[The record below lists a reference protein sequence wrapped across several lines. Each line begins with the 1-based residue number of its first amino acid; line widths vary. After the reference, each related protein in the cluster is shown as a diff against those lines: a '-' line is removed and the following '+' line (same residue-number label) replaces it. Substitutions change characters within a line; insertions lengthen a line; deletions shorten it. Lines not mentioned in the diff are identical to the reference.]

1 MAEYKRP
8 SKPKRRP
15 KDKNRKYYT
24 RPKDV
29 SRYSLAQRLR
39 LGIKPEYQ
47 SDIGMQRK
55 SLPIEER
62 INLGSGRT
70 RGRNI
75 AGKYVGSGDS
85 RHTYRRG
92 LGDDKQKYATEE
104 IERANARRELVKD
117 RELIK
122 KYGKDA
128 MKARSFNT
136 VRDYAIDRSTPE
148 IVQELLDPPRTY
160 MVNMKKGGKVRGAG
174 IAKQGVRKCKMR

>member
-8 SKPKRRP
+8 IKPIKRP
-15 KDKNRKYYT
+15 KDKNRKSYT

-29 SRYSLAQRLR
+29 SRYSLAQRISK
-39 LGIKPEYQ
+39 GIRPEYQ
-47 SDIGMQRK
+47 SDIEMQRK

-62 INLGSGRT
+62 INLGSSRT

-75 AGKYVGSGDS
+75 AGKYAGSGS
-85 RHTYRRG
+85 SG
-92 LGDDKQKYATEE
+92 IPKEK
-104 IERANARRELVKD
+104 IERADARRELVKD

-136 VRDYAIDRSTPE
+136 VRDYAGE
-148 IVQELLDPPRTY
+148 G
-160 MVNMKKGGKVRGAG
+160 MKKGGKVRGAG
-174 IAKQGVRKCKMR
+174 IAKQGVRKCKMV

>member
-1 MAEYKRP
+1 MAEK
-8 SKPKRRP
+8 KPKS
-15 KDKNRKYYT
+15 KRKSYT

-39 LGIKPEYQ
+39 LGLKPEYQ

-62 INLGSGRT
+62 INLGSSRT

-75 AGKYVGSGDS
+75 AGKYAGSGS
-85 RHTYRRG
+85 SG
-92 LGDDKQKYATEE
+92 IPKEK
-104 IERANARRELVKD
+104 IERADARRELVKD

-136 VRDYAIDRSTPE
+136 VRDYA
-148 IVQELLDPPRTY
+148 
-160 MVNMKKGGKVRGAG
+160 GKV
-174 IAKQGVRKCKMR
+174 

>member
-1 MAEYKRP
+1 MAKK
-8 SKPKRRP
+8 KPKS
-15 KDKNRKYYT
+15 KRKSYT

-29 SRYSLAQRLR
+29 SRYSLAERLR
-39 LGIKPEYQ
+39 LGLKPEFQ
-47 SDIGMQRK
+47 SDIGVQPK

-62 INLGSGRT
+62 INLGSSRT

-75 AGKYVGSGDS
+75 AGKYAGSGGS
-85 RHTYRRG
+85 G
-92 LGDDKQKYATEE
+92 IPKEK
-104 IERANARRELVKD
+104 IERDDARRELVKD

-136 VRDYAIDRSTPE
+136 VRDYAGE
-148 IVQELLDPPRTY
+148 G
-160 MVNMKKGGKVRGAG
+160 MKKGGKVRGAG

>member
-8 SKPKRRP
+8 IKPIKRP
-15 KDKNRKYYT
+15 KDKNRKSYT

-29 SRYSLAQRLR
+29 SRYSLAQRISK
-39 LGIKPEYQ
+39 GIKPEYQ
-47 SDIGMQRK
+47 SDIEMQRK

-62 INLGSGRT
+62 INLGSSRT
-70 RGRNI
+70 RGINI
-75 AGKYVGSGDS
+75 AGKYVGSGS
-85 RHTYRRG
+85 SG
-92 LGDDKQKYATEE
+92 IPKEK

-136 VRDYAIDRSTPE
+136 VRDYAGE
-148 IVQELLDPPRTY
+148 G
-160 MVNMKKGGKVRGAG
+160 MKKGGKVRGAG
-174 IAKQGVRKCKMR
+174 VAKQGVRKCKMV

>member
-1 MAEYKRP
+1 MAEK
-8 SKPKRRP
+8 KPKS
-15 KDKNRKYYT
+15 KRKSYT

-39 LGIKPEYQ
+39 LGLKPEYQ
-47 SDIGMQRK
+47 SDIEMQRK

-62 INLGSGRT
+62 INLGSSRT

-75 AGKYVGSGDS
+75 AGKYAGSGS
-85 RHTYRRG
+85 SG
-92 LGDDKQKYATEE
+92 IPKEK
-104 IERANARRELVKD
+104 IERADARRELVKD

-136 VRDYAIDRSTPE
+136 VRDYAGE
-148 IVQELLDPPRTY
+148 G
-160 MVNMKKGGKVRGAG
+160 MKKGGKVRGAG
-174 IAKQGVRKCKMR
+174 IAKQGIRKCKMV

>member
-8 SKPKRRP
+8 IKPIKRP
-15 KDKNRKYYT
+15 KDKNRKSYT

-29 SRYSLAQRLR
+29 SRYSLAQRISK
-39 LGIKPEYQ
+39 GIRPEYQ
-47 SDIGMQRK
+47 SDIEMQRK

-62 INLGSGRT
+62 INLGSSRT
-70 RGRNI
+70 RGGNI
-75 AGKYVGSGDS
+75 AGKYVGSGNS
-85 RHTYRRG
+85 RNTYRRG
-92 LGDDKQKYATEE
+92 LGDDKQKYATKE
-104 IERANARRELVKD
+104 IERADARRELVKD

-136 VRDYAIDRSTPE
+136 VRDYAGE
-148 IVQELLDPPRTY
+148 G
-160 MVNMKKGGKVRGAG
+160 MKKGGKVRGAG